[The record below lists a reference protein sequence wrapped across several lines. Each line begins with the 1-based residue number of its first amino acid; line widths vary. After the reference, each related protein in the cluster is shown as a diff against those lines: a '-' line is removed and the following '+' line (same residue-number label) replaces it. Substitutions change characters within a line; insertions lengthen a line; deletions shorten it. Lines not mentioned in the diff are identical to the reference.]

1 MEVKLKETSPTI
13 VDLQSSL
20 MSDFIVPDTMV
31 DLNFI
36 MRESPATKVASQEI
50 VVVFDLVYIVVL
62 IRIMEVT
69 EVLVLTPTMLV
80 VD

>member
-1 MEVKLKETSPTI
+1 
-13 VDLQSSL
+13 
-20 MSDFIVPDTMV
+20 MSNFIVPDTMV

-36 MRESPATKVASQEI
+36 MRKSPATKVASQEI
-50 VVVFDLVYIVVL
+50 VVVADLVSIVVL

-69 EVLVLTPTMLV
+69 EVLVLTPAMLV